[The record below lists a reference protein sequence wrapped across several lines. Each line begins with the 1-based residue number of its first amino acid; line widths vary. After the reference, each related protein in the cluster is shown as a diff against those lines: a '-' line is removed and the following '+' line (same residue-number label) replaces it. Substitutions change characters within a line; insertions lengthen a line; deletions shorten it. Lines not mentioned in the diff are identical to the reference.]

1 VSRKRLLLVFP
12 DISHDPWHTGY
23 FHYGLASISAYL
35 KSRIEGI
42 DIRLLHIHDKKFSQV
57 QFLENLRESSPH
69 IVAFTSTAHSFPL
82 IQQYARW
89 LKDLNERETLIVC
102 GGVHVTLDPEES
114 LTSSAIDVA
123 ICGDGEYPMEALVN
137 EWIENRRVPDEAG
150 IWYREKGKVI
160 NNGCSIVKDLDSL
173 PDPDWELFDYMNL
186 SAPKQGMGGI
196 MVSRG
201 CPYKCSYC
209 CNHRL
214 TEIYDGPAGTNYVR
228 FKSVWRSI
236 SEIKNFC
243 QKFPAISTL
252 YFDDDILPLNP
263 KWFFHF
269 AEEYK
274 REVNKPFWCNIRPNL
289 VNYKIVEALVSSG
302 CIRVGIGIESGNEKI
317 RNEVLKRNI
326 PDTTITNAVSL
337 LKNYNV
343 YTYGFNMVGLPKET
357 STELLDTIR
366 MNANL
371 GIDEIQCTIFYPYE
385 HTAIYD
391 LCVQNGLLAHSKW
404 LIEIRRE
411 TVLKFDY
418 AQKNLIYFTELT
430 SNFVVKLYARIPKP
444 LKELFLRIL
453 YSYPSAVIFL
463 PILNIL
469 FKGLLASKKLGSGI
483 RKIYRLFMPLPSV
496 NRGLFL

>member
-1 VSRKRLLLVFP
+1 MIRKRILLVFP
-12 DISHDPWHTGY
+12 DISHDPWHAGY

-35 KSRIEGI
+35 KGRIK
-42 DIRLLHIHDKKFSQV
+42 DIEITLLHIHNKKFNQV
-57 QFLENLRESSPH
+57 HFLEKIKELSPS
-69 IVAFTSTAHSFPL
+69 IVAFTATAHSFPL
-82 IQQYARW
+82 VQQYASL
-89 LKDLNERETLIVC
+89 LKDLNKKELLIVC
-102 GGVHVTLDPEES
+102 GGVHVTLDPEEA

-137 EWIENRRVPDEAG
+137 EWVKNRRVPNETG
-150 IWYREKGKVI
+150 IWYREKGEVI
-160 NNGCSIVKDLDSL
+160 NNGCSIVADLDSL
-173 PDPDWELFDYMNL
+173 PDPDWALFDYMNL
-186 SAPKQGMGGI
+186 SAPKQGLGGI

-214 TEIYDGPAGTNYVR
+214 TEIYDGPAGTNYLR
-228 FKSVWRSI
+228 FKSVGRSI

-252 YFDDDILPLNP
+252 NFDDDILPLNP
-263 KWFFHF
+263 KWLFEF

-274 REVNKPFWCNIRPNL
+274 RQVNKPFWCNIRPNL
-289 VNYKIVEALVSSG
+289 VNDKIVEALVGSG

-337 LKNYNV
+337 LKNHNV
-343 YTYGFNMVGLPKET
+343 YVYGFNMVGLPKET
-357 STELLDTIR
+357 SNELLDTVR

-371 GIDEIQCTIFYPYE
+371 GIDEIQCTVLYPYK

-391 LCVQNGLLAHSKW
+391 LCLRNGLLVYPKW

-411 TVLKFDY
+411 TVLKFDQ
-418 AQKNLIYFTELT
+418 AQKNRIYFTELT
-430 SNFVVKLYARIPKP
+430 SNFVAKLYARIPKP
-444 LKELFLRIL
+444 LKELFLRTL
-453 YSYPSAVIFL
+453 YSYPSAVLFL

-469 FKGLLASKKLGSGI
+469 LKGLLASKEVGSGI
-483 RKIYRLFMPLPSV
+483 RKIYRLFIPLPSA
-496 NRGLFL
+496 NKSLSP